1 MVIEQTFCSLFREV
15 VRRYPDKTAIYCNGS
30 GLTYRE
36 LDARSDILACRLVS
50 CGVKREDI
58 VCVATGRSIDTV
70 IAMIGIWKAGAAYF
84 YLNLAFP
91 KVQADEILERCRC
104 PLVIDESFMRE
115 INWSE
120 PAPAKLDFSTP
131 GSLAVMIFTS
141 GSTMK
146 PKGVMIEHRNIIA
159 MVDSVSGFAITD
171 KDAVCIFPSFSFVAS
186 VSDMFP
192 ALLRG
197 AAMYII
203 EEDRRR
209 DIRLIMDYFIAHS
222 ITVSFLPP
230 HMAVRF
236 IQLEESRTKL
246 RLLLVGS
253 ENMRNLSL
261 QRYEIRHVYGSSEM
275 CSLIS
280 DYVIQDARKSYPVGK
295 VKAGIKYYIMDDDGK
310 PVTPGKDGELW
321 LSGPQLSRGYY
332 LDPKKTAEQYLLN
345 PFTSEPG
352 YERVFKTQ
360 DIVRQLEDGNLQY
373 VSRKDNMLKIR
384 GYRVEASA
392 VESVLLQY
400 PKVIDAV
407 VRAFLD
413 SNGTNI
419 LCGYFLSEEKLNPK
433 DIKVFLRERLP
444 YYMVPACL
452 IQMEDFP
459 RTMNNKIS
467 LSDFHPPVEIDDH
480 KLLERMY

>member
-1 MVIEQTFCSLFREV
+1 
-15 VRRYPDKTAIYCNGS
+15 
-30 GLTYRE
+30 
-36 LDARSDILACRLVS
+36 
-50 CGVKREDI
+50 
-58 VCVATGRSIDTV
+58 
-70 IAMIGIWKAGAAYF
+70 
-84 YLNLAFP
+84 
-91 KVQADEILERCRC
+91 
-104 PLVIDESFMRE
+104 
-115 INWSE
+115 
-120 PAPAKLDFSTP
+120 
-131 GSLAVMIFTS
+131 
-141 GSTMK
+141 
-146 PKGVMIEHRNIIA
+146 
-159 MVDSVSGFAITD
+159 
-171 KDAVCIFPSFSFVAS
+171 
-186 VSDMFP
+186 
-192 ALLRG
+192 
-197 AAMYII
+197 
-203 EEDRRR
+203 
-209 DIRLIMDYFIAHS
+209 
-222 ITVSFLPP
+222 
-230 HMAVRF
+230 
-236 IQLEESRTKL
+236 
-246 RLLLVGS
+246 
-253 ENMRNLSL
+253 
-261 QRYEIRHVYGSSEM
+261 
-275 CSLIS
+275 
-280 DYVIQDARKSYPVGK
+280 
-295 VKAGIKYYIMDDDGK
+295 MDDDGK